1 MVNDTR
7 VNGVRAPLAI
17 DIDDIP
23 SPTLSWR
30 VSGGAQVA
38 YRVLVSLDA
47 SFTPPLWDSGAVS
60 SPQLTCVYAGP
71 ALSHGSSLFWSVSSS
86 SDGAVWSSPATST
99 FGTGLDSVAW
109 AAAASDGGWLGSC
122 TQADASPALR
132 LSFALDAAPI
142 VEARAYASA
151 LGLYALSINGARTGG
166 GREAVLTPGWATVPT
181 TRVAAD
187 AYDVT
192 SMLGAGENVV
202 GMTLGQG
209 EFGSMRSR
217 RSAVVVLQHCAR
229 RSQPR
234 FISTPSATPLTPLS
248 QENMDIMEV
257 S

>member
-1 MVNDTR
+1 MMRSCSLLAAVVFASLSQVVDALLVNDTR

-17 DIDDIP
+17 DIDEVA

-47 SFTPPLWDSGAVS
+47 SFTPPLLWDSGAVS

-86 SDGAVWSSPATST
+86 DGTSWSSPATST

-109 AAAASDGGWLGSC
+109 AAAASVGGWLGGC
-122 TQADASPALR
+122 TEADASPALR

-142 VEARAYASA
+142 VRARAYASA
-151 LGLYALSINGARTGG
+151 LGLYALTINGARAGG

-192 SMLGAGENVV
+192 NMLGAGENVIGV
-202 GMTLGQG
+202 TLGQG
-209 EFGSMRSR
+209 EFGGVRLQ
-217 RSAVVVLQHCAR
+217 RSAVVLQHFAR
-229 RSQPR
+229 RS
-234 FISTPSATPLTPLS
+234 
-248 QENMDIMEV
+248 
-257 S
+257 